1 MFDRSKFRI
10 GWELETEKVNRAKYG
25 ETFSRYRPDT
35 PSFSEDTIKSKMES
49 ILPGTFYSFSSSMQR
64 KIIGAF
70 ARVMANH
77 GGPRLAYQFI
87 GFSTENVSD
96 AAAGYAWDEVKSWF
110 SNTSDD
116 LSEMAWAV
124 LGSPTD
130 KDDPRLVAF
139 RDELRVLAIELLTES
154 SAKTYSLTPEG
165 CVAYFRSKN
174 LDNKFSIERDST
186 VSGIEFKPAQ
196 PLAPD
201 ESLERYKSLTEAFD
215 SLEVSKR
222 CSFHVH
228 VSVDGL
234 THTYGINMQAWMYL
248 YILQNISKVPKGV
261 LERWSASGE
270 MLEGDRYYKQKLGG
284 SADRNY
290 EERYSFVA
298 FRHEFKTWEFRCW
311 GNIKSVEDAK
321 TCIDLSVEAYNYA
334 FDLVHK
340 QKKMA
345 PLKEI
350 DTFRETLTEMA
361 TSYVLYG

>member
-10 GWELETEKVNRAKYG
+10 GWELETEKVNGAKYG
-25 ETFSRYRPDT
+25 ETFSRYQPT
-35 PSFSEDTIKSKMES
+35 LPSFSEATIKGKMEAMLMGS
-49 ILPGTFYSFSSSMQR
+49 FYGYSNSMKR
-64 KIIGAF
+64 KIMSAF
-70 ARVMANH
+70 TRVMANH

-87 GFSTENVSD
+87 GRNIGELNSTNT
-96 AAAGYAWDEVKSWF
+96 GYAWDEVRGWF
-110 SNTSDD
+110 DNTADD
-116 LSEMAWAV
+116 LGEMAWAV

-130 KDDPRLVAF
+130 KDDLRLAVF
-139 RDELRVLAIELLTES
+139 CEELRLLAIDLLAES

-165 CVAYFRSKN
+165 CVAYFQSKN
-174 LDNKFSIERDST
+174 LDNKFSIERDGT

-201 ESLERYKSLTEAFD
+201 ESLERYKTLTEAFD

-270 MLEGDRYYKQKLGG
+270 MAEGDRYYKQKLGG

-350 DTFRETLTEMA
+350 DTFRENLTEMA
-361 TSYVLYG
+361 TSHVLYG